1 MAEVKSLFRE
11 YLTAIEPDSK
21 ARRLA
26 VKAHVLPRDYL
37 KQDET
42 FGQYVVDSFLHGS
55 YRRRTATHDIKDVD
69 IMLIT
74 SYDPNAVTP
83 ANVLDDLFEALKRC
97 YGNDSVLR
105 KNRRSIQVLS
115 PLPNEE
121 TELTLDILPAVEVN
135 DGSGNLLVP
144 DKDEREW
151 ILTNPR
157 GHIDKVSEVNAD
169 QDKKLVP
176 MVKVMKAW
184 WSHQSADLAT
194 KDQPKPRPKGFWI
207 ETLVLNHFNNQ
218 HESWAER
225 FLNFVQTITTMT
237 PIGGAIPYLADPGMP
252 EGQLKTSMNQDEFN
266 AFMDKLRETEQLA
279 KAALN
284 EPDRAKSSEL
294 WSEIF
299 GDDFPMEE
307 AGASAKSQL
316 LLGKQ
321 YALGDW
327 SHARKLALPFVKQG
341 EVTIS
346 ADLYRRNY
354 DNKRLKVR
362 LGPIP
367 SNASVK
373 NNLHIQFRVK
383 PLFQLR
389 HPYDVYWR
397 VVNTGAH
404 AESERGLRGEPF
416 VDHTGSELIRW
427 EPTAYTGKHWIECFI
442 VQGEKI
448 IAASERFYVN
458 ITNPNWSDN

>member
-11 YLTAIEPDSK
+11 YLTAIEPDSQ

-26 VKAHVLPRDYL
+26 AKAHVLPRDYL
-37 KQDET
+37 KQDEA
-42 FGQYVVDSFLHGS
+42 FGQYVIDSFLYGS

-74 SYDPNAVTP
+74 SFDPDTVSPSKALN
-83 ANVLDDLFEALKRC
+83 DLFEALKRC
-97 YGNDSVLR
+97 YGSDRVLK
-105 KNRRSIQVLS
+105 KNRRSIQVLN
-115 PLPNEE
+115 PLPDED

-135 DGSGNLLVP
+135 DGSGYLLVP

-157 GHIDKVSEVNAD
+157 GHIDKVSDVNAE

-184 WSHQSADLAT
+184 WRHQSADLVT
-194 KDQPKPRPKGFWI
+194 KNQPKPRPKSFWI
-207 ETLVLNHFNNQ
+207 ETLVLSHFNNQ
-218 HESWAER
+218 HHSFAER
-225 FLNFVQTITTMT
+225 FLSFVQTITALIPAGSDM
-237 PIGGAIPYLADPGMP
+237 PYLADPGMP
-252 EGQLKTSMNQDEFN
+252 EAQLMTSMDQDEFN
-266 AFMDKLRETEQLA
+266 SFMDKLRDTEQLA
-279 KAALN
+279 IAALK

-294 WSEIF
+294 WAEIF
-299 GDDFPMEE
+299 GDDFPTEE
-307 AGASAKSQL
+307 PAVKTEF
-316 LLGKQ
+316 LLGRN
-321 YALGDW
+321 YSLGDW
-327 SHARKLALPFVKQG
+327 SHAKNLALPHVKQG
-341 EVTIS
+341 DVTIT

-362 LGPIP
+362 LGPIS

-373 NNLHIQFRVK
+373 HNLHIQFRAN
-383 PLFQLR
+383 PLFQLK

-404 AESERGLRGEPF
+404 AEYDKGLRGQPF
-416 VDHTGSELIRW
+416 VDHTGSELVRW
-427 EPTAYTGKHWIECFI
+427 EPTKYTGKHWIECFI

-448 IAASERFYVN
+448 IATSERFYVN
-458 ITNPNWSDN
+458 ITNPNWATE